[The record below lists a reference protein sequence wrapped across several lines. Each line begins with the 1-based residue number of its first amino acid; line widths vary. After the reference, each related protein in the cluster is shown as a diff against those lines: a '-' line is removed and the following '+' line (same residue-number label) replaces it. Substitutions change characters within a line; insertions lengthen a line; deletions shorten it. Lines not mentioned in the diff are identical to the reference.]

1 MKYSAE
7 DCIRLLREKAAALK
21 NEGVTRYPSRSDFDE
36 TEVAAIKSFFG
47 PWPRALEAAGVKP
60 VRDDGIEARRLEK
73 RIRAKRRRTAAKKQK
88 LEETQDEK
96 QTESQH

>member
-7 DCIRLLREKAAALK
+7 DCIRLLREKAASLER
-21 NEGVTRYPSRSDFDE
+21 EGDTRYPRRSDFE
-36 TEVAAIKSFFG
+36 ESEVAAIKSLFG

-60 VRDDGIEARRLEK
+60 ARDDGIEARRLEK

-88 LEETQDEK
+88 LEETQNEK
-96 QTESQH
+96 QTESQS